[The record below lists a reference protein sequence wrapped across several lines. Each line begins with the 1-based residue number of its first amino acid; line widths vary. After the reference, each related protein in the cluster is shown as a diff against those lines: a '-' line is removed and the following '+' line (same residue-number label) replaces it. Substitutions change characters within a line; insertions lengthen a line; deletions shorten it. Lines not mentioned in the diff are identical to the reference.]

1 MPLNF
6 RFELHIYRLDI
17 PAKAVI
23 IPFEPKATTDME
35 FLESLYNFTLKWVKE
50 FSTIQG
56 GLQLGT
62 VVTCGV
68 LAALTHRHWQRF
80 ITRLAGDLEEKGFI
94 RFLLR
99 ATNRIAF
106 PMSMLLY
113 LIITRFLLD
122 QFGINTAVL
131 DIFTPLLLS
140 LAGIR
145 LGVYV
150 LRSGFAPSP
159 ALRAWENVFSL
170 SVWAVL
176 ALHLLGW
183 LPDVTKAMDEFAFT
197 FGETRFSVLSLI
209 ELTLSIIVFIVLA
222 TWVTRFIEARAK
234 RSRYLNPSMRV
245 VLTKT
250 SKFVVYGLAILFALK
265 AVGIDF
271 TAFAVFSGAVGVGI
285 GFGLQKIFSN
295 FISGFILIF
304 DRSIKPG
311 DVITIGQRFGWVQ
324 ELNARYVVVRD
335 RDGVEALIP
344 NENLITTEVTNWS
357 YSDRSVRQ
365 RLPVSISYADDPEL
379 AMRLMVESAIEHP
392 RALQSPE
399 PVARL
404 LRFGDNGIELELRIW
419 IQDPENGVANV
430 TSDIN
435 LAFWKRFKEHGI
447 TIPFPQRD
455 VHMIENPV
463 SS

>member
-1 MPLNF
+1 M
-6 RFELHIYRLDI
+6 EL
-17 PAKAVI
+17 
-23 IPFEPKATTDME
+23 
-35 FLESLYNFTLKWVKE
+35 LEQLYQIALKWIKE

-56 GLQLGT
+56 GLQLAD
-62 VVTCGV
+62 VLICIA
-68 LAALTHRHWQRF
+68 LAALTHKHWQRY
-80 ITRLAGDLEEKGFI
+80 ITRLVGDLEHKGFV

-99 ATNRIAF
+99 GTNRIAF

-113 LIITRFLLD
+113 LLLTRFMLD
-122 QFGINTAVL
+122 QFGVNTAVL

-140 LAGIR
+140 LAGIK
-145 LGVYV
+145 LGVYI
-150 LRSGFAPSP
+150 LRSGFSPSP

-170 SVWAVL
+170 VVWSVL

-183 LPDVTKAMDEFAFT
+183 LPDVIKAMDEFAFT

-209 ELTLSIIVFIVLA
+209 QLTLSIIIFIVLA
-222 TWVTRFIEARAK
+222 NWLVRFIESRAR
-234 RSRYLNPSMRV
+234 RSTYLNPSMRV

-311 DVITIGQRFGWVQ
+311 DVITIGNRFGWVQ

-379 AMRLMVESAIEHP
+379 AMQLMVDSAQEHP
-392 RALQSPE
+392 RVLSNPE
-399 PVARL
+399 PVSRL
-404 LRFGDNGIELELRIW
+404 IRFGDNGIELELRVW
-419 IQDPENGVANV
+419 IQDPENGTANV

-435 LAFWKRFKEHGI
+435 LAFWKRFKENDI

-455 VHMIENPV
+455 LHLQKVPERWVPE

>member
-1 MPLNF
+1 M
-6 RFELHIYRLDI
+6 EL
-17 PAKAVI
+17 
-23 IPFEPKATTDME
+23 
-35 FLESLYNFTLKWVKE
+35 LEHLYQFSLKWVKE

-56 GLQLGT
+56 GLQLADVLICT
-62 VVTCGV
+62 A
-68 LAALTHRHWQRF
+68 LAALTHKHWQRF
-80 ITRLAGDLEEKGFI
+80 ITRLAGNLEQQGFM

-99 ATNRIAF
+99 GTNRIAF
-106 PMSMLLY
+106 AMSMLLY
-113 LIITRFLLD
+113 LLLSRFILD
-122 QFGINTAVL
+122 QFGVNTAVL

-140 LAGIR
+140 LAGIK
-145 LGVYV
+145 LGVYI
-150 LRSGFAPSP
+150 LRAGFSPSP

-170 SVWAVL
+170 LVWSVL

-183 LPDVTKAMDEFAFT
+183 LPDVIEAMDGFAFT
-197 FGETRFSVLSLI
+197 FGETRISVLSFI
-209 ELTLSIIVFIVLA
+209 QLTISIIIFIVIA
-222 TWVTRFIEARAK
+222 TWLVRFIESRAK
-234 RSRYLNPSMRV
+234 RSQYLNPSMRV

-311 DVITIGQRFGWVQ
+311 DVITIGDRFGWVQ

-357 YSDRSVRQ
+357 YSDRSVRR

-379 AMRLMVESAIEHP
+379 AMSLMVESAVEHP
-392 RALQSPE
+392 RVLGSPE

-419 IQDPENGVANV
+419 ILDPENGTANV

-435 LAFWKRFKEHGI
+435 LAFWKRFKENDI

-455 VHMIENPV
+455 VYLKPV
-463 SS
+463 AESS

>member
-1 MPLNF
+1 M
-6 RFELHIYRLDI
+6 EL
-17 PAKAVI
+17 
-23 IPFEPKATTDME
+23 
-35 FLESLYNFTLKWVKE
+35 LETLYIFALKWIKE

-62 VVTCGV
+62 VLLCGA
-68 LAALTHRHWQRF
+68 LAALTHKHWQNF
-80 ITRLAGDLEEKGFI
+80 ITRLVGSLEKKGFI

-113 LIITRFLLD
+113 LILTRFLLD
-122 QFGINTAVL
+122 QFEVNTAVL

-140 LAGIR
+140 LAGIK
-145 LGVYV
+145 LGVYI
-150 LRSGFAPSP
+150 LRAGFTPSP

-170 SVWAVL
+170 SVWSVL

-183 LPDVTKAMDEFAFT
+183 LPDVVKAMDEFAFT
-197 FGETRFSVLSLI
+197 FGETRISVLSFFQ
-209 ELTLSIIVFIVLA
+209 LTVSIVIFIVLA
-222 TWVTRFIEARAK
+222 NWLTRFIESRTR
-234 RSRYLNPSMRV
+234 RSQYLNPSMRV

-250 SKFVVYGLAILFALK
+250 SKFVIYGLAILFALK

-304 DRSIKPG
+304 DRSIRPG
-311 DVITIGQRFGWVQ
+311 DVITIGTRFGWVQ

-335 RDGVEALIP
+335 RDGVESLIP
-344 NENLITTEVTNWS
+344 NENLITSEVTNWS

-365 RLPVSISYADDPEL
+365 RLPVAISYNDDPEL
-379 AMRLMVESAIEHP
+379 AMKLMVEAAENHP
-392 RALQSPE
+392 RVLKSPE

-419 IQDPENGVANV
+419 INDPENGVANV

-435 LAFWKRFKEHGI
+435 LAFWKRFKEHNI

-455 VHMIENPV
+455 LHLLNDPV
-463 SS
+463 AD

>member
-1 MPLNF
+1 M
-6 RFELHIYRLDI
+6 ELLQNIYHVALGWI
-17 PAKAVI
+17 
-23 IPFEPKATTDME
+23 
-35 FLESLYNFTLKWVKE
+35 KE

-56 GLQLGT
+56 GLQIGT
-62 VVTCGV
+62 VVICGA
-68 LAALTHRHWQRF
+68 LAGLTHKHWQRL
-80 ITRLAGDLEEKGFI
+80 ITRLAGDLEQQGFV

-99 ATNRIAF
+99 GTNRIAF

-113 LIITRFLLD
+113 LIMTRGLLG
-122 QFGINTAVL
+122 QFGVNTAVL

-140 LAGIR
+140 MAGIK
-145 LGVYV
+145 LGVYI
-150 LRSGFAPSP
+150 LRTGFSPSP
-159 ALRAWENVFSL
+159 ALRAWENMFSL
-170 SVWAVL
+170 TVWGVL

-197 FGETRFSVLSLI
+197 FGETRISVLSLI
-209 ELTLSIIVFIVLA
+209 QLTLSVILFIVLA
-222 TWVTRFIEARAK
+222 TWLTRFIESRAR
-234 RSRYLNPSMRV
+234 RSQYLNPSMRV

-311 DVITIGQRFGWVQ
+311 DVITIGDRFGWVQ

-379 AMRLMVESAIEHP
+379 AMQLMVESALEHP
-392 RALQSPE
+392 RALKSPE

-404 LRFGDNGIELELRIW
+404 RRFGDNGIELELRIW
-419 IQDPENGVANV
+419 INDPENGVANV
-430 TSDIN
+430 VSDIN
-435 LAFWKRFKEHGI
+435 LAFWKRFKQHDI

-455 VHMIENPV
+455 VHMVEAAQTA
-463 SS
+463 

>member
-1 MPLNF
+1 M
-6 RFELHIYRLDI
+6 EL
-17 PAKAVI
+17 
-23 IPFEPKATTDME
+23 
-35 FLESLYNFTLKWVKE
+35 LESLYFFALKWIKE
-50 FSTIQG
+50 FTTIQG

-62 VVTCGV
+62 VLGCGA
-68 LAALTHRHWQRF
+68 LAALTHKRWQQF
-80 ITRLAGDLEEKGFI
+80 ITRLVGDLEQQGFV
-94 RFLLR
+94 RFILR

-113 LIITRFLLD
+113 LILTRFLLD
-122 QFGINTAVL
+122 QFGANIVVL

-140 LAGIR
+140 LAGIK
-145 LGVYV
+145 LGVYI
-150 LRSGFAPSP
+150 LRAGFTPSP

-170 SVWAVL
+170 LVWGVL

-183 LPDVTKAMDEFAFT
+183 LPDVIKAMDEFAFT
-197 FGETRFSVLSLI
+197 FGESRFSVLSLI
-209 ELTLSIIVFIVLA
+209 QLTTSIIIFIVLA
-222 TWVTRFIEARAK
+222 NWLSRLIESRAR
-234 RSRYLNPSMRV
+234 RSQYLNPSMRV

-250 SKFVVYGLAILFALK
+250 SKFVIYGLAILFALK

-311 DVITIGQRFGWVQ
+311 DVITIGNRFGWVQ

-365 RLPVSISYADDPEL
+365 RLPVSISYHDDPEL
-379 AMRLMVESAIEHP
+379 AMKLMVDSALEHP
-392 RALQSPE
+392 RVLMTPE

-419 IQDPENGVANV
+419 INDPENGTANV
-430 TSDIN
+430 ISDIN
-435 LAFWKRFKEHGI
+435 LAFWRSFKEHGI

-455 VHMIENPV
+455 VHVIDTPESGMQDFKASE
-463 SS
+463 

>member
-1 MPLNF
+1 M
-6 RFELHIYRLDI
+6 EL
-17 PAKAVI
+17 
-23 IPFEPKATTDME
+23 
-35 FLESLYNFTLKWVKE
+35 LESLYHYSLVWIKE

-56 GLQLGT
+56 GLQLAD
-62 VVTCGV
+62 VLICAA
-68 LAALTHRHWQRF
+68 LAALTHKHWQRF
-80 ITRLAGDLEEKGFI
+80 ITRLVGNFEQQGFI
-94 RFLLR
+94 RFILR
-99 ATNRIAF
+99 GTNRIAF

-113 LIITRFLLD
+113 LILTRFLLD

-140 LAGIR
+140 LAGIK
-145 LGVYV
+145 LGVYI
-150 LRSGFAPSP
+150 LRSGFSPSP
-159 ALRAWENVFSL
+159 ALRAWENFFSL
-170 SVWAVL
+170 LVWSVL

-183 LPDVTKAMDEFAFT
+183 LPDVIKAMDEFAFT
-197 FGETRFSVLSLI
+197 FGESRFSVLSLI
-209 ELTLSIIVFIVLA
+209 ELTTSIIVFIVLA
-222 TWVTRFIEARAK
+222 NWLSRLIESRAR
-234 RSRYLNPSMRV
+234 RSQYLNPSMRV

-250 SKFVVYGLAILFALK
+250 SKFVFYGLAILFALK

-311 DVITIGQRFGWVQ
+311 DVITIGNRFGWVQ

-344 NENLITTEVTNWS
+344 NENLITSEVTNWS
-357 YSDRSVRQ
+357 YSDRSVRR
-365 RLPVSISYADDPEL
+365 RLPVSISYHDDPEL
-379 AMRLMVESAIEHP
+379 SMKLMVESALEHT
-392 RALQSPE
+392 RVLKTPE
-399 PVARL
+399 PVSRL

-419 IQDPENGVANV
+419 IEDPENGTANV

-435 LAFWKRFKEHGI
+435 LAFWKRFKEHNI

-455 VHMIENPV
+455 VYIQDSPG
-463 SS
+463 SD

>member
-1 MPLNF
+1 
-6 RFELHIYRLDI
+6 
-17 PAKAVI
+17 
-23 IPFEPKATTDME
+23 ME
-35 FLESLYNFTLKWVKE
+35 YLESAYDFSLKWIQE

-56 GLQLGT
+56 GLQVADVLI
-62 VVTCGV
+62 CAV
-68 LAALTHRHWQRF
+68 LAALTHKHWQTF
-80 ITRLAGDLEEKGFI
+80 ITRLVGDLEEKRFI

-113 LIITRFLLD
+113 LIVTRFVLG
-122 QFGINTAVL
+122 QFGVNTAVL

-145 LGVYV
+145 LGVYI

-183 LPDVTKAMDEFAFT
+183 LPDVIKAMDEFGFT
-197 FGETRFSVLSLI
+197 FGETRFSILSLI
-209 ELTLSIIVFIVLA
+209 ELTISVIVFIVLA
-222 TWVTRFIEARAK
+222 MWLSHFIEKRAM
-234 RSRYLNPSMRV
+234 RSQYLNPSMRV

-250 SKFVVYGLAILFALK
+250 SKFVVFGLAILLALNV
-265 AVGIDF
+265 VGIDF

-311 DVITIGQRFGWVQ
+311 DVITIGDRFGWVQ

-344 NENLITTEVTNWS
+344 NENLITSEVTNWS
-357 YSDRSVRQ
+357 YSDRAVRR

-379 AMRLMVESAIEHP
+379 AMQLMVESADGHT
-392 RALQSPE
+392 RVLQSPE

-404 LRFGDNGIELELRIW
+404 LKFGDNGIELELRIW

-430 TSDIN
+430 VSDLN
-435 LAFWKRFKEHGI
+435 LGFWKRFKQHGI

-455 VHMIENPV
+455 VHMIEKPATH
-463 SS
+463 

>member
-1 MPLNF
+1 M
-6 RFELHIYRLDI
+6 EL
-17 PAKAVI
+17 
-23 IPFEPKATTDME
+23 
-35 FLESLYNFTLKWVKE
+35 LESLYHYSLVWIKE

-56 GLQLGT
+56 GLQLAD
-62 VVTCGV
+62 VLICAA
-68 LAALTHRHWQRF
+68 LAALTHKHWQRF
-80 ITRLAGDLEEKGFI
+80 ITRLVGNFEQQGFI
-94 RFLLR
+94 RFILR
-99 ATNRIAF
+99 GTNRIAF
-106 PMSMLLY
+106 PMSMLVY
-113 LIITRFLLD
+113 LILTRFLLD

-140 LAGIR
+140 LAGIK
-145 LGVYV
+145 LGVYI
-150 LRSGFAPSP
+150 LRSGFSPSP

-170 SVWAVL
+170 CVWGVL

-183 LPDVTKAMDEFAFT
+183 LPDVIKAMDEFAFT
-197 FGETRFSVLSLI
+197 FGESRFSVLSLLQ
-209 ELTLSIIVFIVLA
+209 LTTSIIVFIVLA
-222 TWVTRFIEARAK
+222 NWLSRLIESRAR
-234 RSRYLNPSMRV
+234 RSQYLNPSMRV

-250 SKFVVYGLAILFALK
+250 SKFVIYGLAILFALK

-311 DVITIGQRFGWVQ
+311 DVITIGDRFGWVQ

-344 NENLITTEVTNWS
+344 NENLITSEVTNWS
-357 YSDRSVRQ
+357 YSDRSVRR
-365 RLPVSISYADDPEL
+365 RLPVSISYHDDPEH
-379 AMRLMVESAIEHP
+379 AMKLMVESALEHP
-392 RALQSPE
+392 RVLKTPE
-399 PVARL
+399 PVSRL

-419 IQDPENGVANV
+419 IEDPENGTANV

-435 LAFWKRFKEHGI
+435 LAFWKRFKEHSI

-455 VHMIENPV
+455 VYIQDSPG
-463 SS
+463 SI

>member
-1 MPLNF
+1 M
-6 RFELHIYRLDI
+6 EL
-17 PAKAVI
+17 
-23 IPFEPKATTDME
+23 
-35 FLESLYNFTLKWVKE
+35 LESLYYFALKWIKE
-50 FSTIQG
+50 FTTIQG
-56 GLQLGT
+56 GLQLAT
-62 VVTCGV
+62 VLGCGA
-68 LAALTHRHWQRF
+68 LAALTHKHWQQF
-80 ITRLAGDLEEKGFI
+80 ITRLVGDLEQQGFV
-94 RFLLR
+94 RFILR

-113 LIITRFLLD
+113 LILTRFLLD

-140 LAGIR
+140 LAGIK
-145 LGVYV
+145 LGVYI
-150 LRSGFAPSP
+150 LRAGFTPSP

-170 SVWAVL
+170 LVWGVL

-183 LPDVTKAMDEFAFT
+183 LPDVIKAMDEFAFT
-197 FGETRFSVLSLI
+197 FGESRFSVLSLI
-209 ELTLSIIVFIVLA
+209 QLTTSIIIFIVLA
-222 TWVTRFIEARAK
+222 NWLSRLIESRAR
-234 RSRYLNPSMRV
+234 RSQYLNPSMRV

-250 SKFVVYGLAILFALK
+250 SKFVIYGLAILFALK

-311 DVITIGQRFGWVQ
+311 DVITIGNRFGWVQ

-365 RLPVSISYADDPEL
+365 RLPVSISYHDDPEL
-379 AMRLMVESAIEHP
+379 AMKMMVDSALEHP
-392 RALQSPE
+392 RVLMTPE

-419 IQDPENGVANV
+419 IEDPENGIANV

-435 LAFWKRFKEHGI
+435 LAFWKSFKEHGI

-455 VHMIENPV
+455 IHVLDTPESRIEDPGA
-463 SS
+463 S

>member
-1 MPLNF
+1 M
-6 RFELHIYRLDI
+6 EL
-17 PAKAVI
+17 
-23 IPFEPKATTDME
+23 
-35 FLESLYNFTLKWVKE
+35 LETLYYFALKWIKE
-50 FSTIQG
+50 FSTIHG
-56 GLQLGT
+56 GLQLVTVLGCGT
-62 VVTCGV
+62 M
-68 LAALTHRHWQRF
+68 AALTHKRWQQF
-80 ITRLAGDLEEKGFI
+80 ITRLVGDLEQQGFV

-113 LIITRFLLD
+113 LLLTRFLLG
-122 QFGINTAVL
+122 QFGVNTAVL

-140 LAGIR
+140 LAGIK
-145 LGVYV
+145 LGVYI
-150 LRSGFAPSP
+150 LRAGFTPSP

-170 SVWAVL
+170 LVWGVL

-183 LPDVTKAMDEFAFT
+183 LPEVIKAMDEFAFT

-209 ELTLSIIVFIVLA
+209 QLTTSIIIFIVMANWL
-222 TWVTRFIEARAK
+222 TRLIESRTR
-234 RSRYLNPSMRV
+234 RSKYLNPSMRV

-250 SKFVVYGLAILFALK
+250 SKFVIYGLAILFALR

-311 DVITIGQRFGWVQ
+311 DVITIGNRFGWVQ

-365 RLPVSISYADDPEL
+365 RLPVSISYHDDPEL
-379 AMRLMVESAIEHP
+379 AMKIMVDSALEQPRVLMT
-392 RALQSPE
+392 PE

-419 IQDPENGVANV
+419 IEDPENGIANV
-430 TSDIN
+430 ISDIN
-435 LAFWKRFKEHGI
+435 LAFWKSFKEHGI

-455 VHMIENPV
+455 IHILDNPESRLQEV
-463 SS
+463 NVAE

>member
-1 MPLNF
+1 M
-6 RFELHIYRLDI
+6 EL
-17 PAKAVI
+17 
-23 IPFEPKATTDME
+23 
-35 FLESLYNFTLKWVKE
+35 LETLYNFALHWIKE
-50 FSTIQG
+50 FSTIHG

-62 VVTCGV
+62 VLLCGA
-68 LAALTHRHWQRF
+68 LAALTHKQWQNF
-80 ITRLAGDLEEKGFI
+80 ITRLVGNLEKKRFI

-99 ATNRIAF
+99 ASNRIAF

-113 LIITRFLLD
+113 LILTRFVLD
-122 QFGINTAVL
+122 QFGVNTAVL
-131 DIFTPLLLS
+131 DILTPLLLS
-140 LAGIR
+140 LAGIK
-145 LGVYV
+145 LGVYI
-150 LRSGFAPSP
+150 LRAGFSPSP

-170 SVWAVL
+170 CVWSVL

-183 LPDVTKAMDEFAFT
+183 LPEVIKAMDEFAFT
-197 FGETRFSVLSLI
+197 FGETRISVLSFI
-209 ELTLSIIVFIVLA
+209 QLTISIVIFIVLA
-222 TWVTRFIEARAK
+222 NWLTRFIESRTR
-234 RSRYLNPSMRV
+234 RSQYLNPSMRV

-250 SKFVVYGLAILFALK
+250 SKFVIYGLAILFALK

-304 DRSIKPG
+304 DRSIRPG
-311 DVITIGQRFGWVQ
+311 DVITIGTRFGWVQ

-344 NENLITTEVTNWS
+344 NENLITSEVTNWS

-365 RLPVSISYADDPEL
+365 RLPVSISYHDDPEL
-379 AMRLMVESAIEHP
+379 AMNLMVESATAHP
-392 RALQSPE
+392 RVLQSPE

-419 IQDPENGVANV
+419 INDPENGVANV

-435 LAFWKRFKEHGI
+435 LAFWKRFKEHNI

-455 VHMIENPV
+455 VHLLNSPV
-463 SS
+463 PD

>member
-1 MPLNF
+1 M
-6 RFELHIYRLDI
+6 EL
-17 PAKAVI
+17 
-23 IPFEPKATTDME
+23 
-35 FLESLYNFTLKWVKE
+35 LESLYQYSLVWIKE

-56 GLQLGT
+56 GLQLAD
-62 VVTCGV
+62 VLICAA
-68 LAALTHRHWQRF
+68 LAAFTHKHWQRF
-80 ITRLAGDLEEKGFI
+80 ITRLVGDLEQQGFI
-94 RFLLR
+94 RFILR
-99 ATNRIAF
+99 GTNRIAF

-113 LIITRFLLD
+113 LILTRFLLD

-140 LAGIR
+140 LAGIK
-145 LGVYV
+145 LGVYI
-150 LRSGFAPSP
+150 LRSGFSPSP

-170 SVWAVL
+170 LVWSVL

-183 LPDVTKAMDEFAFT
+183 LPDVIKAMDEFAFT
-197 FGETRFSVLSLI
+197 FGESRFSVLSLLQ
-209 ELTLSIIVFIVLA
+209 LTTSIIVFIVLA
-222 TWVTRFIEARAK
+222 NWLSRLIESRAR
-234 RSRYLNPSMRV
+234 RSQYLNPSMRV

-250 SKFVVYGLAILFALK
+250 SKFVIYGLAILFALK

-311 DVITIGQRFGWVQ
+311 DVITIGNRFGWVQ

-344 NENLITTEVTNWS
+344 NENLITSEVTNWS
-357 YSDRSVRQ
+357 YSDRSIRR
-365 RLPVSISYADDPEL
+365 RLPVSISYRDDPEL
-379 AMRLMVESAIEHP
+379 AMKLMVESALAHP
-392 RALQSPE
+392 RVIKTPE
-399 PVARL
+399 PVSRL

-419 IQDPENGVANV
+419 IEDPENGTANV

-435 LAFWKRFKEHGI
+435 LAFWKRFKEHSI

-455 VHMIENPV
+455 IYIQDSPG
-463 SS
+463 SI

>member
-1 MPLNF
+1 M
-6 RFELHIYRLDI
+6 EL
-17 PAKAVI
+17 
-23 IPFEPKATTDME
+23 
-35 FLESLYNFTLKWVKE
+35 LETLYYFALKWIKE

-56 GLQLGT
+56 GLQLVT
-62 VVTCGV
+62 VLGCGA
-68 LAALTHRHWQRF
+68 LAALTHKRWQQF
-80 ITRLAGDLEEKGFI
+80 ITRLVGDLEQQGFV
-94 RFLLR
+94 RFMLR

-113 LIITRFLLD
+113 LILTRFLLD

-140 LAGIR
+140 LAGIK
-145 LGVYV
+145 LGVYI
-150 LRSGFAPSP
+150 LRTGFTPSP

-170 SVWAVL
+170 LVWGVL

-183 LPDVTKAMDEFAFT
+183 LPDVVKAMDEFAFT
-197 FGETRFSVLSLI
+197 FGESRFSVLSLI
-209 ELTLSIIVFIVLA
+209 QLTTSIIVFIVLA
-222 TWVTRFIEARAK
+222 NWLSRLIESRTR
-234 RSRYLNPSMRV
+234 RSQYLNPSMRV

-250 SKFVVYGLAILFALK
+250 SKFVIYGLAILFALK

-311 DVITIGQRFGWVQ
+311 DVITIGNRFGWVQ

-365 RLPVSISYADDPEL
+365 RLPVSISYHDDPEL
-379 AMRLMVESAIEHP
+379 AMKLMVDSSLELP
-392 RALQSPE
+392 RVMKTPE

-419 IQDPENGVANV
+419 IEDPENGIANV

-435 LAFWKRFKEHGI
+435 LAFWKKFKEHGI

-455 VHMIENPV
+455 VHILDSPEPGKQDF
-463 SS
+463 STAE

>member
-1 MPLNF
+1 M
-6 RFELHIYRLDI
+6 ELLENIYHY
-17 PAKAVI
+17 
-23 IPFEPKATTDME
+23 
-35 FLESLYNFTLKWVKE
+35 SLGWIKE

-56 GLQLGT
+56 GLQLAD
-62 VVTCGV
+62 VLICAA
-68 LAALTHRHWQRF
+68 LAALTHKHWQRF
-80 ITRLAGDLEEKGFI
+80 ITRLVGDLEQQGFI
-94 RFLLR
+94 RFILR
-99 ATNRIAF
+99 GTNRIAF

-113 LIITRFLLD
+113 LILTRFLLD

-140 LAGIR
+140 LAGIK
-145 LGVYV
+145 LGVYI
-150 LRSGFAPSP
+150 LRSGFSPSP

-170 SVWAVL
+170 LVWSVL

-183 LPDVTKAMDEFAFT
+183 LPDLT
-197 FGETRFSVLSLI
+197 FGESRFSVLSL
-209 ELTLSIIVFIVLA
+209 LQLATSIIVFIVLA
-222 TWVTRFIEARAK
+222 NWLSRLIESRAR
-234 RSRYLNPSMRV
+234 RSQYLNPSMRV

-250 SKFVVYGLAILFALK
+250 SKFVIYGLAILFALK

-311 DVITIGQRFGWVQ
+311 DVITIGNRFGWVQ

-344 NENLITTEVTNWS
+344 NENLITSEVTNWS
-357 YSDRSVRQ
+357 YSDRSVRR
-365 RLPVSISYADDPEL
+365 RLPVSISYHDDPEL
-379 AMRLMVESAIEHP
+379 AMKLMVESALAHP
-392 RALQSPE
+392 RVLKTPE
-399 PVARL
+399 PVSRL

-419 IQDPENGVANV
+419 IEDPENGTANV

-435 LAFWKRFKEHGI
+435 LAFWKRFKEHSI

-455 VHMIENPV
+455 GHIQDSPG
-463 SS
+463 SI

>member
-1 MPLNF
+1 M
-6 RFELHIYRLDI
+6 EL
-17 PAKAVI
+17 
-23 IPFEPKATTDME
+23 
-35 FLESLYNFTLKWVKE
+35 LETVYNFALHWIRE

-62 VVTCGV
+62 VLLCGA
-68 LAALTHRHWQRF
+68 LAALTHKQWQSF
-80 ITRLAGDLEEKGFI
+80 ITRLVGNLEKQRFI

-99 ATNRIAF
+99 ASNRIAF

-113 LIITRFLLD
+113 LLLTRFVLD
-122 QFGINTAVL
+122 QFGVNTAVL
-131 DIFTPLLLS
+131 DILTPLLLS
-140 LAGIR
+140 LAGIK
-145 LGVYV
+145 LGVYI
-150 LRSGFAPSP
+150 LRAGFTPSP

-170 SVWAVL
+170 CVWSVL

-183 LPDVTKAMDEFAFT
+183 LPEVVKAMDEFAFT
-197 FGETRFSVLSLI
+197 FGETRISVLSFI
-209 ELTLSIIVFIVLA
+209 QLTISIVIFVVLA
-222 TWVTRFIEARAK
+222 NWLTRFIESRTK
-234 RSRYLNPSMRV
+234 RSQYLNPSMRV

-250 SKFVVYGLAILFALK
+250 SKFVIYGLAILFALK

-304 DRSIKPG
+304 DRSIRPG
-311 DVITIGQRFGWVQ
+311 DVITIGTRFGWVQ

-344 NENLITTEVTNWS
+344 NENLITSEVTNWS

-365 RLPVSISYADDPEL
+365 RLPVSISYHDDPEL
-379 AMRLMVESAIEHP
+379 AMKLMVDSAAAHP
-392 RALQSPE
+392 RVLQSPE

-419 IQDPENGVANV
+419 INDPENGVANV

-435 LAFWKRFKEHGI
+435 LAFWKRFKEHNI

-455 VHMIENPV
+455 VHLLNSPV
-463 SS
+463 PD

>member
-1 MPLNF
+1 M
-6 RFELHIYRLDI
+6 EL
-17 PAKAVI
+17 
-23 IPFEPKATTDME
+23 
-35 FLESLYNFTLKWVKE
+35 LETLYYFSLKWIKE

-56 GLQLGT
+56 GLQLVT
-62 VVTCGV
+62 VLGCGA
-68 LAALTHRHWQRF
+68 LAALTHKRWQQF
-80 ITRLAGDLEEKGFI
+80 ITRLVGDLEQQGFV
-94 RFLLR
+94 RFMLR

-113 LIITRFLLD
+113 LILTRFLLD

-140 LAGIR
+140 LAGIK
-145 LGVYV
+145 LGVYI
-150 LRSGFAPSP
+150 LRTGFTPSP

-170 SVWAVL
+170 LVWGVL

-183 LPDVTKAMDEFAFT
+183 LPDVVKAMDEFAFT
-197 FGETRFSVLSLI
+197 FGESRFSVLSLLQ
-209 ELTLSIIVFIVLA
+209 LTTSIIIFIVLA
-222 TWVTRFIEARAK
+222 NWLSRLIESRTR
-234 RSRYLNPSMRV
+234 RSQYLNPSMRV

-250 SKFVVYGLAILFALK
+250 SKFVIYGLAILFALK

-311 DVITIGQRFGWVQ
+311 DVITIGNRFGWVQ

-365 RLPVSISYADDPEL
+365 RLPVSISYHDDPEL
-379 AMRLMVESAIEHP
+379 AMKLMVDSSRELP
-392 RALQSPE
+392 RVMMTPE

-419 IQDPENGVANV
+419 IEDPENGIANV

-435 LAFWKRFKEHGI
+435 LAFWKKFKEHGI

-455 VHMIENPV
+455 VHILDSPEPGKQDF
-463 SS
+463 STAE

>member
-1 MPLNF
+1 MEQL
-6 RFELHIYRLDI
+6 EGIYH
-17 PAKAVI
+17 
-23 IPFEPKATTDME
+23 F
-35 FLESLYNFTLKWVKE
+35 SLQLISE

-56 GLQLGT
+56 GLQLAT
-62 VVTCGV
+62 VLGCGA
-68 LAALTHRHWQRF
+68 LAALTHKHWQRF
-80 ITRLAGDLEEKGFI
+80 ITRLLGNLEQQGF
-94 RFLLR
+94 FKFVLR
-99 ATNRIAF
+99 GSNRIAF
-106 PMSMLLY
+106 PMSMLVY
-113 LIITRFLLD
+113 LLLTRFFLGQL
-122 QFGINTAVL
+122 GVNTAVL

-140 LAGIR
+140 LAGIK
-145 LGVYV
+145 LGVYI
-150 LRSGFAPSP
+150 LRAGFSPSP

-170 SVWAVL
+170 CVWGVL
-176 ALHLLGW
+176 ALHLVGW
-183 LPDVTKAMDEFAFT
+183 LPDVVKAMDEFAFT

-209 ELTLSIIVFIVLA
+209 ELTLSVLIFIVLA
-222 TWVTRFIEARAK
+222 TWLTRIIESRAR
-234 RSRYLNPSMRV
+234 RSQYMNPSMRV

-250 SKFVVYGLAILFALK
+250 SKFVIYGLAILFALK
-265 AVGIDF
+265 TVGIDF

-311 DVITIGQRFGWVQ
+311 DVITIGDRFGWVQ

-344 NENLITTEVTNWS
+344 NENLITSEVTNWS

-365 RLPVSISYADDPEL
+365 RLPVTISYDDDPEL
-379 AMRLMVESAIEHP
+379 AMNLMVESAMEHP
-392 RALQSPE
+392 RALKSPE

-419 IQDPENGVANV
+419 IEDPESGIANV
-430 TSDIN
+430 VSDIN
-435 LAFWKRFKEHGI
+435 LAFWKRFKQHNI

-455 VHMIENPV
+455 VRVLHDPP
-463 SS
+463 S

>member
-1 MPLNF
+1 MDL
-6 RFELHIYRLDI
+6 
-17 PAKAVI
+17 
-23 IPFEPKATTDME
+23 
-35 FLESLYNFTLKWVKE
+35 LEKLYHFALEWIKE

-56 GLQLGT
+56 GLQIADVLI
-62 VVTCGV
+62 CAA
-68 LAALTHRHWQRF
+68 LAALTHRHWQKF
-80 ITRLAGDLEEKGFI
+80 ITRLAGDHEDKSFI
-94 RFLLR
+94 RFVLR
-99 ATNRIAF
+99 GTNRIAF

-113 LIITRFLLD
+113 LIATRFLLD
-122 QFGINTAVL
+122 QFGVNTAVL

-145 LGVYV
+145 LGVYI
-150 LRSGFAPSP
+150 LRSGFSPSP

-183 LPDVTKAMDEFAFT
+183 LPDVIKAMDEFGFT
-197 FGETRFSVLSLI
+197 FGETRFSILSLI
-209 ELTLSIIVFIVLA
+209 ELTISVFVFIVLA
-222 TWVTRFIEARAK
+222 MWLSRFIEKRAR
-234 RSRYLNPSMRV
+234 RSQYMNPSMRV

-250 SKFVVYGLAILFALK
+250 SKFMVYGLAILFALNV
-265 AVGIDF
+265 VGIDF

-335 RDGVEALIP
+335 RDGVESLIP

-357 YSDRSVRQ
+357 YSDRAVRQ

-379 AMRLMVESAIEHP
+379 AMQLMVESATEHP
-392 RALQSPE
+392 RVLPSPE

-447 TIPFPQRD
+447 SIPFPQRD

>member
-1 MPLNF
+1 M
-6 RFELHIYRLDI
+6 EL
-17 PAKAVI
+17 
-23 IPFEPKATTDME
+23 
-35 FLESLYNFTLKWVKE
+35 LESLYYFALKWIKE

-56 GLQLGT
+56 GLQLVT
-62 VVTCGV
+62 VVGCGA
-68 LAALTHRHWQRF
+68 LAALTHKRWQQF
-80 ITRLAGDLEEKGFI
+80 ITRLVGDLEQQGFV
-94 RFLLR
+94 RFMLR

-113 LIITRFLLD
+113 LILTRFLLD

-140 LAGIR
+140 LAGIK
-145 LGVYV
+145 LGVYI
-150 LRSGFAPSP
+150 LRTGFTPSP

-170 SVWAVL
+170 LVWGVL

-183 LPDVTKAMDEFAFT
+183 LPDVVKAMDEFAFT
-197 FGETRFSVLSLI
+197 FGESRFSVLSLI
-209 ELTLSIIVFIVLA
+209 QLTTSIIIFIVLA
-222 TWVTRFIEARAK
+222 NWLSRLIESRTR
-234 RSRYLNPSMRV
+234 RSQYLNPSMRV

-250 SKFVVYGLAILFALK
+250 SKFVIYGLAILFALK

-311 DVITIGQRFGWVQ
+311 DVITIGNRFGWVQ

-365 RLPVSISYADDPEL
+365 RLPVSISYHDDPEL
-379 AMRLMVESAIEHP
+379 AMKLMVDSSLELP
-392 RALQSPE
+392 RVMMTPE

-419 IQDPENGVANV
+419 IEDPENGIANV

-435 LAFWKRFKEHGI
+435 LAFWKKFKEHGI

-455 VHMIENPV
+455 VHILDSPEPGKQDF
-463 SS
+463 STAE

>member
-1 MPLNF
+1 
-6 RFELHIYRLDI
+6 
-17 PAKAVI
+17 
-23 IPFEPKATTDME
+23 ME
-35 FLESLYNFTLKWVKE
+35 HLEALYNFSLKWVEE

-56 GLQLGT
+56 SLQLAD
-62 VVTCGV
+62 VIICAV
-68 LAALTHRHWQRF
+68 LAALTHKHWQKF
-80 ITRLAGDLEEKGFI
+80 ITRLAGDHEQKGFI

-99 ATNRIAF
+99 GSNRIAF

-113 LIITRFLLD
+113 LIVTRFLLD

-150 LRSGFAPSP
+150 LRSGFSPGP

-170 SVWAVL
+170 TVWGVL
-176 ALHLLGW
+176 ALHLVGW
-183 LPDVTKAMDEFAFT
+183 LPEVVKAMDEVGFT
-197 FGETRFSVLSLI
+197 FGEARFSVLSLI
-209 ELTLSIIVFIVLA
+209 ELTLSILVFIVLA
-222 TWVTRFIEARAK
+222 TWLMRIIESRTR
-234 RSRYLNPSMRV
+234 RSQYLNPSMRV
-245 VLTKT
+245 VLIKT
-250 SKFVVYGLAILFALK
+250 SKFAVYGLAILFALK
-265 AVGIDF
+265 TVGIDF

-311 DVITIGQRFGWVQ
+311 DVITIGNRFGWVQ

-344 NENLITTEVTNWS
+344 NENLITSEVTNWS

-365 RLPVSISYADDPEL
+365 RLPVSISYHDNPEL
-379 AMRLMVESAIEHP
+379 AMNLMVESAKEHP
-392 RALQSPE
+392 RVLKSPE

-419 IQDPENGVANV
+419 IEDPENGIANV
-430 TSDIN
+430 NSDIN
-435 LAFWKRFKEHGI
+435 LAFWKRFNEHNI

-455 VHMIENPV
+455 IHYLNTPAVT
-463 SS
+463 

>member
-1 MPLNF
+1 MDIL
-6 RFELHIYRLDI
+6 ETLYLHALD
-17 PAKAVI
+17 
-23 IPFEPKATTDME
+23 
-35 FLESLYNFTLKWVKE
+35 LVKQLA
-50 FSTIQG
+50 TIQG
-56 GLQLGT
+56 GLQFADVLL
-62 VVTCGV
+62 CGA
-68 LAALTHRHWQRF
+68 LALFTHKHWQQF
-80 ITRLAGDLEEKGFI
+80 ITRLVGNFEQQGFF

-106 PMSMLLY
+106 PMSMLFY
-113 LIITRFLLD
+113 LILTRFILD

-140 LAGIR
+140 LAGIK

-150 LRSGFAPSP
+150 LRAGFSPSP

-170 SVWAVL
+170 FVWSIL

-183 LPDVTKAMDEFAFT
+183 LPDVVKAMDEVAFT
-197 FGETRFSVLSLI
+197 FGGTRFSVLSMI
-209 ELTLSIIVFIVLA
+209 ELTISILVFIVIA
-222 TWVTRFIEARAK
+222 TWLTRFIESRTK
-234 RSRYLNPSMRV
+234 RSQYLSPSMRV
-245 VLTKT
+245 VMTKT
-250 SKFVVYGLAILFALK
+250 SKFVIYGLAILFALK

-311 DVITIGQRFGWVQ
+311 DVITIGNRFGWVQ
-324 ELNARYVVVRD
+324 ELNARYVVVQD

-344 NENLITTEVTNWS
+344 NENLITSEVTNWS
-357 YSDRSVRQ
+357 YSNRAVRR
-365 RLPVSISYADDPEL
+365 RLPVSISYDDEPEL
-379 AMRLMVESAIEHP
+379 AMSLMVESAQEQA
-392 RALQSPE
+392 RVLKSPE

-404 LRFGDNGIELELRIW
+404 LKFGDNGIELELRVW
-419 IQDPENGVANV
+419 IKDPENGIANI

-435 LAFWKRFKEHGI
+435 LAVWKRFKQHDI

-455 VHMIENPV
+455 VHLVENPAIG
-463 SS
+463 

>member
-1 MPLNF
+1 M
-6 RFELHIYRLDI
+6 EL
-17 PAKAVI
+17 
-23 IPFEPKATTDME
+23 
-35 FLESLYNFTLKWVKE
+35 LETLYNFVLKWIKE

-62 VVTCGV
+62 VLVCGA
-68 LAALTHRHWQRF
+68 LAALTHKHWQNF
-80 ITRLAGDLEEKGFI
+80 ITRLVGSLEKKGFI
-94 RFLLR
+94 RFMLR

-113 LIITRFLLD
+113 LILTRFLLD
-122 QFGINTAVL
+122 QFGVNTAVL

-140 LAGIR
+140 LAGIK
-145 LGVYV
+145 LGVYI
-150 LRSGFAPSP
+150 LRAGFTPSP

-170 SVWAVL
+170 SVWSILAV
-176 ALHLLGW
+176 HLLGW
-183 LPDVTKAMDEFAFT
+183 LPDIVKAMDEFAFT
-197 FGETRFSVLSLI
+197 FGETRISVLSFFQ
-209 ELTLSIIVFIVLA
+209 LTVSIIIFIVLA
-222 TWVTRFIEARAK
+222 NWLTRFIEARTR
-234 RSRYLNPSMRV
+234 RSQYLNPSMRV

-250 SKFVVYGLAILFALK
+250 SKFVIYGLAILFALK

-304 DRSIKPG
+304 DRSIRPG
-311 DVITIGQRFGWVQ
+311 DVITIGNRFGWVQ

-344 NENLITTEVTNWS
+344 NENLITSEVTNWS

-365 RLPVSISYADDPEL
+365 RLPVSISYHDDPEL
-379 AMRLMVESAIEHP
+379 AMKLMVESAEEHP
-392 RALQSPE
+392 RALKSPE

-419 IQDPENGVANV
+419 IIDPENGIANV

-435 LAFWKRFKEHGI
+435 LAFWKRFKEHNI

-455 VHMIENPV
+455 VHLLDNTVPD
-463 SS
+463 

>member
-1 MPLNF
+1 MELLENVYHIALNW
-6 RFELHIYRLDI
+6 I
-17 PAKAVI
+17 
-23 IPFEPKATTDME
+23 
-35 FLESLYNFTLKWVKE
+35 KE

-56 GLQLGT
+56 GLQIADVLLCT
-62 VVTCGV
+62 A
-68 LAALTHRHWQRF
+68 LAALTHKHWQRF
-80 ITRLAGDLEEKGFI
+80 ITRLVGDIEHKSFTQ
-94 RFLLR
+94 FLLR
-99 ATNRIAF
+99 GTNRIAF

-122 QFGINTAVL
+122 QFGVNTAVL

-140 LAGIR
+140 LAGIK
-145 LGVYV
+145 LGVYI
-150 LRSGFAPSP
+150 LRAGFSPSP

-170 SVWAVL
+170 FVWSLL

-183 LPDVTKAMDEFAFT
+183 LPDVIKAMDEFGFT
-197 FGETRFSVLSLI
+197 FGETRFSILSLI
-209 ELTLSIIVFIVLA
+209 ELTISIIVFIVLA
-222 TWVTRFIEARAK
+222 MWLSHFIEKRAM
-234 RSRYLNPSMRV
+234 RSQYLNPSMRV

-250 SKFVVYGLAILFALK
+250 SKFVVFGLAILFALNI
-265 AVGIDF
+265 VGIDF

-311 DVITIGQRFGWVQ
+311 DVITIGNRFGWVQ

-357 YSDRSVRQ
+357 YSDRSIRR

-379 AMRLMVESAIEHP
+379 AMQLMVESANEHP
-392 RALQSPE
+392 RVKKSPE

-404 LRFGDNGIELELRIW
+404 LKFGDNGIELELRVW
-419 IQDPENGVANV
+419 IDDPENGVANV
-430 TSDIN
+430 SSDIN
-435 LAFWKRFKEHGI
+435 LAFWKRFNQHNI

-455 VHMIENPV
+455 VHLQENPA
-463 SS
+463 SN

>member
-1 MPLNF
+1 M
-6 RFELHIYRLDI
+6 ELY
-17 PAKAVI
+17 
-23 IPFEPKATTDME
+23 
-35 FLESLYNFTLKWVKE
+35 ESLYIHALDLIKA

-56 GLQLGT
+56 GLQLAT
-62 VVTCGV
+62 VLLCGA
-68 LAALTHRHWQRF
+68 LAIFTHKYWQRF
-80 ITRLAGDLEEKGFI
+80 ITRLVGDFEQQSFVN
-94 RFLLR
+94 FLLQ

-113 LIITRFLLD
+113 LILTRFLLG
-122 QFGINTAVL
+122 QFGVNTTVL

-140 LAGIR
+140 LAGIK
-145 LGVYV
+145 LGVYI
-150 LRSGFAPSP
+150 LRTGFSPSP

-170 SVWAVL
+170 FVWGIL

-183 LPDVTKAMDEFAFT
+183 LPDVIKAMDEFAFT
-197 FGETRFSVLSLI
+197 FGKTRFSVLSLI
-209 ELTLSIIVFIVLA
+209 ELSISILVFIVIA
-222 TWVTRFIEARAK
+222 TWLTRFIESRTK
-234 RSRYLNPSMRV
+234 RSQYLNPSMRV

-250 SKFVVYGLAILFALK
+250 SKFVIYGLAILFALK

-311 DVITIGQRFGWVQ
+311 DVITIGERFGWVQ
-324 ELNARYVVVRD
+324 ELNARYVVVQD

-344 NENLITTEVTNWS
+344 NENLITSEVTNWS
-357 YSDRSVRQ
+357 YSNRSVRQ
-365 RLPVSISYADDPEL
+365 RLPVSISYHDDPEL
-379 AMRLMVESAIEHP
+379 AMQLMLEPALEHP
-392 RALQSPE
+392 RVLKSPE
-399 PVARL
+399 PATRL

-419 IQDPENGVANV
+419 IEDPENGIANV
-430 TSDIN
+430 RSDIN
-435 LAFWKRFKEHGI
+435 LAFWRSFKEQGI

-455 VHMIENPV
+455 VRIVDNPATEPI
-463 SS
+463 

>member
-1 MPLNF
+1 
-6 RFELHIYRLDI
+6 
-17 PAKAVI
+17 
-23 IPFEPKATTDME
+23 ME
-35 FLESLYNFTLKWVKE
+35 FLDTLYAFALKWLKE
-50 FSTIQG
+50 FTTIQG
-56 GLQLGT
+56 GLQLVT
-62 VVTCGV
+62 VVGCGA
-68 LAALTHRHWQRF
+68 LAALTHKHWQKF
-80 ITRLAGDLEEKGFI
+80 ITRLVGSFEKQGFF
-94 RFLLR
+94 RFILR
-99 ATNRIAF
+99 GTNRIAF

-113 LIITRFLLD
+113 LIFTRFILD

-140 LAGIR
+140 LAGIK

-150 LRSGFAPSP
+150 LRAGFSPSA
-159 ALRAWENVFSL
+159 ALRAWEGVFSL
-170 SVWAVL
+170 AVWGVL

-183 LPDVTKAMDEFAFT
+183 LPDVIKAMDELAFN
-197 FGETRFSVLSLI
+197 FGESRFSVLSLI
-209 ELTLSIIVFIVLA
+209 QLTLSIIIFIVLA
-222 TWVTRFIEARAK
+222 NWLTRFIESRTR
-234 RSRYLNPSMRV
+234 RSTYLNPSMRV

-250 SKFVVYGLAILFALK
+250 SKFIVYGLAILFALK

-311 DVITIGQRFGWVQ
+311 DVITIGDRFGWVQ

-344 NENLITTEVTNWS
+344 NENLITSEVTNWS
-357 YSDRSVRQ
+357 YSDRSVRR
-365 RLPVSISYADDPEL
+365 RLPVSISYHDDPEL
-379 AMRLMVESAIEHP
+379 AMKLMVEAAQAHP
-392 RALQSPE
+392 RVLQSPE
-399 PVARL
+399 PVSRL
-404 LRFGDNGIELELRIW
+404 LNFGDNGIELELRIW
-419 IQDPENGVANV
+419 IDDPENGTANV

-435 LAFWKRFKEHGI
+435 LAFWRSFKENNI

-455 VHMIENPV
+455 VYIKENPESV
-463 SS
+463 

>member
-1 MPLNF
+1 M
-6 RFELHIYRLDI
+6 EL
-17 PAKAVI
+17 
-23 IPFEPKATTDME
+23 
-35 FLESLYNFTLKWVKE
+35 LETLYNFAFKWIRE

-62 VVTCGV
+62 VLLCGA
-68 LAALTHRHWQRF
+68 LAALTHKHWQNF
-80 ITRLAGDLEEKGFI
+80 ITRLVGSLEKKGFI

-113 LIITRFLLD
+113 LILTRFLLD
-122 QFGINTAVL
+122 QFEVNTAVL

-140 LAGIR
+140 LAGIK
-145 LGVYV
+145 LGVYI
-150 LRSGFAPSP
+150 LRAGFTPSP

-170 SVWAVL
+170 SVWSVL

-183 LPDVTKAMDEFAFT
+183 LPDVVKAMDEFAFT
-197 FGETRFSVLSLI
+197 FGETRISVLSFFQ
-209 ELTLSIIVFIVLA
+209 LTISIVIFIVLA
-222 TWVTRFIEARAK
+222 NWLTRFIESRTR
-234 RSRYLNPSMRV
+234 RSQYLNPSMRV

-250 SKFVVYGLAILFALK
+250 SKFVIYGLAILFALK

-304 DRSIKPG
+304 DRSIRPG
-311 DVITIGQRFGWVQ
+311 DVITIGTRFGWVQ

-335 RDGVEALIP
+335 RDGVESLIP
-344 NENLITTEVTNWS
+344 NENLITSEVINWS

-365 RLPVSISYADDPEL
+365 RLPVAISYHDDPEL
-379 AMRLMVESAIEHP
+379 AMQLMVEAAENHP
-392 RALQSPE
+392 RVLKSPE

-419 IQDPENGVANV
+419 IDDPENGVANV

-435 LAFWKRFKEHGI
+435 LAFWKRFKEHNI

-455 VHMIENPV
+455 VHLLNNPNAD
-463 SS
+463 